1 MKSISPRLL
10 PVALLFA
17 ALPLD
22 AQRVMTT
29 FAGRDW
35 FFDYQGKRALDTPL
49 SNFVRRIVTDRAGNL
64 YLADPDNHQVF
75 KIDTAGV
82 TTVAAGNGIPG
93 FSGDGGPARDASLEV
108 PYSLA
113 IDRAGNLYI
122 FDGYNHRVRRV
133 TREGVITTFAGSGE
147 LTYSG
152 DGGPALRAGLG
163 WFEDMVFD
171 SAGNLY
177 CADVDAN
184 RVRVIRTD
192 GTIQLFAGTGDSGRA
207 GNGGPARQAQF
218 NGVQGLAIDPEGRVY
233 VSEYY
238 NSWIRRIDTNGTI
251 TVFAG
256 TGDAGD
262 AGDGGPALQAQFN
275 RPYGMLFDAQGGLLV
290 SDLDNHSVRRVAPSG
305 TVTRFAGSGQFA
317 FSGDGGTALAAAFR
331 YPTGIALVPGGD
343 VLVMDSGNA
352 RVRRITPG
360 QTIRTVAGNGLFR
373 SSPDGIP
380 ARDLFLFEPT
390 GIAIAPNGD
399 IYIADTNNNVIRR
412 VRADGRAERIAGVN
426 VRAFGP
432 DPNADAR
439 QSALALPS
447 GLAFAPNGDLIIADT
462 DNDRIRRVDAS
473 GAIRTIAGT
482 GIRLYGGDGGP
493 AIAADLNQPTSAAY
507 DSQGNLY
514 IADAGNLRVRR
525 VDPNGVIRTF
535 AGNGEEGASGDGGP
549 AAAAAIGYPL
559 AVVVD
564 RANNV
569 YIAGYG
575 TCRVRRVAPDGI
587 IRNFAGTGVCGAS
600 AGDGGPALAARLGE
614 VQGLSLDAAGALYI
628 SDDTNNQ
635 IRRVGPDGVI
645 STAAGSGLAGYGG
658 DGGPPELAEIGSA
671 FQTAVSANGTLYIT
685 DRYNHRIRAVISA
698 ATRFAVAP
706 TALTFTIASGSG
718 LAPAQTVSLTGT
730 VDGIALPGIPF
741 SASASQPWIRLSA
754 DSGVLP
760 ATSAIAVDPGSLAAG
775 NYSGTVRFSVP
786 GASPPAIDVAVSL
799 TVSAAQPP
807 RLSGSSSA
815 LAFAVTQGSAPAQ
828 RPYSLTNTGSGV
840 LAVRIAASAAT
851 GGNWL
856 SVSPDTGSAT
866 SNTPL
871 TLTVTANPAG
881 LAPGTYAGSLAV
893 TSNGGDLTV
902 PVTLTV
908 AAPQTA
914 VLVLSQTGLAYRAAA
929 NGGRPLAQPV
939 AILNTGAGALDWT
952 ARAVTLSGGSNW
964 LRLSSPTGSAPRP
977 YLDISTLE
985 ISADPA
991 GLAAGEYYGRVEIA
1005 SPSAQ
1010 NSPQTVAIVL
1020 TVVPPGSNPGPDV
1033 QPTAL
1038 VFVGP
1043 ERAGSQAILIG
1054 NPMPSPVS
1062 FGSSRTFLDNATNAF
1077 THAPASGTVPPGDPV
1092 RLVVQPGFAGLPA
1105 GITRSF
1111 LSLGFS
1117 DGSSR
1122 TVNIL
1127 TVIPPAA
1134 SGDARYAA
1142 ACRANG
1148 LRVEI
1153 TSLQRPAFQAIV
1165 GQPARVEA
1173 KIVDDCGNP
1182 LLPGDGQ
1189 PLVQAGFSN
1198 RDRRVDLVHTGNGVW
1213 SGTWTPVN
1221 GPLGPVTVDV
1231 TALLGLA
1238 ARTQLGQGSL
1248 GGQLLPAPQTAPVLA
1263 PGGVLNAAS
1272 FQGGVVSPGSY
1283 VSIFG
1288 LKLASEAG
1296 GAQSVPLPTSIAG
1309 TRVSLGGRD
1318 LPLNYVSDGQVNALV
1333 PYDLTSNTQHQLLV
1347 QRGSSLTVPETV
1359 VVAPAQ
1365 PAIYTQ
1371 NQSGSGPGVIVNGV
1385 TNALLTPQNPARAGD
1400 VLVIYANGLGA
1411 VDPPVAL
1418 GAAAP
1423 LSGPLSRT
1431 TNPVR
1436 VRIGGVAAT
1445 PQFAGLAP
1453 GFPGLYQINV
1463 AVPAGVAPGDAVEVV
1478 LEVAGQFSKPV
1489 TVPVR

>member
-1 MKSISPRLL
+1 MKPTLSRLL

-17 ALPLD
+17 ALPSD

-49 SNFVRRIVTDRAGNL
+49 SNFIRRIVTDRTGNL

-75 KIDTAGV
+75 KIDAAGV
-82 TTVAAGNGIPG
+82 TTVVAGNGIPG
-93 FSGDGGPARDASLEV
+93 FSGDGGPGRDASLEV

-113 IDRAGNLYI
+113 LDRNGNLFI
-122 FDGYNHRVRRV
+122 FDGYNHRIRRV
-133 TREGVITTFAGSGE
+133 TADGIITTVAGSGE

-163 WFEDMVFD
+163 WLEDMVFD
-171 SAGNLY
+171 AAGNLY
-177 CADVDAN
+177 VTDVDAN
-184 RVRVIRTD
+184 RVRVLRSD
-192 GTIQLFAGTGDSGRA
+192 GTIQLFAGTGEYGRA
-207 GNGGPARQAQF
+207 GNGGPARQAEF
-218 NGVQGLAIDPEGRVY
+218 DGVQGLAIDADGRVY

-251 TVFAG
+251 SVFAG
-256 TGDAGD
+256 TGEAGD

-275 RPYGMLFDAQGGLLV
+275 RPYGLLFDAQGGLLV
-290 SDLDNHSVRRVAPSG
+290 SDLDNHTVRRIAPSG
-305 TVTRFAGSGQFA
+305 TVSRFAGSGQFA
-317 FSGDGGTALAAAFR
+317 FSGDGGPAVAASFR
-331 YPTGIALVPGGD
+331 YPTGIAPLAGGD

-352 RVRRITPG
+352 RVRRIAPG
-360 QTIRTVAGNGLFR
+360 QSIRTVAGNGLFR
-373 SSPDGIP
+373 SSPDGTQ
-380 ARDLFLFEPT
+380 ARDLFLFEPQ

-399 IYIADTNNNVIRR
+399 VYIADTNNNVIRR
-412 VRADGRAERIAGVN
+412 VRADGRTDRIAGVN

-447 GLAFAPNGDLIIADT
+447 GLTFAPNGDLIIADS

-473 GAIRTIAGT
+473 GAIRTVAGT
-482 GIRLYGGDGGP
+482 GIRLFGGDGGP
-493 AIAADLNQPTSAAY
+493 ATAADLNQPTSTAY

-525 VDPNGVIRTF
+525 VDVNGVIRTF

-549 AAAAAIGYPL
+549 AASAAIGYPL
-559 AVVVD
+559 GIVVD
-564 RANNV
+564 RANNL

-575 TCRVRRVAPDGI
+575 TCRVRRVSPDGI
-587 IRNFAGTGVCGAS
+587 IRTFAGTGVCGAS
-600 AGDGGPALAARLGE
+600 AGNGGPATAARLGE
-614 VQGLSLDAAGALYI
+614 VQGLTLDAAGALYI
-628 SDDTNNQ
+628 SDETNNQ
-635 IRRVGPDGVI
+635 IRRVGPDGII

-685 DRYNHRIRAVISA
+685 DRYNHRIRAVVSA
-698 ATRFAVAP
+698 ATRFAVSPA
-706 TALTFTIASGSG
+706 ALTFAAASGG
-718 LAPAQTVSLTGT
+718 RLAPAQTVSLTGT
-730 VDGIALPGIPF
+730 VDGIALPGVPF

-754 DSGVLP
+754 DSGSMP
-760 ATSAIAVDPGSLAAG
+760 ATIAIAVDPGSLAAG
-775 NYSGTVRFSVP
+775 AYTGTVRFSVP
-786 GASPPAIDVAVSL
+786 GASLPAIDVAVSL
-799 TVSAAQPP
+799 TVTAAQPP
-807 RLSGSSSA
+807 RLSGSSPA
-815 LAFAVTQGSAPAQ
+815 LAFALTQGSAPAQ
-828 RPYSLTNTGSGV
+828 RPYSLANTGSGA
-840 LAVRIAASAAT
+840 LTARIAASTST
-851 GGNWL
+851 GGSWL
-856 SVSPDTGSAT
+856 AVSPDSGSAT
-866 SNTPL
+866 ANTPL
-871 TLTVTANPAG
+871 TLTVAANPAG
-881 LAPGTYAGSLAV
+881 LAPGTYAGSLAI

-902 PVTLTV
+902 PVTLTI
-908 AAPQTA
+908 AAPQTG
-914 VLVLSQTGLAYRAAA
+914 VLVLSQTGLAYRAVA
-929 NGGRPLAQPV
+929 NGGRPLGQPV
-939 AILNTGAGALDWT
+939 AILNTGAGALDWN
-952 ARAVTLSGGSNW
+952 ARAVTLSGGSSW
-964 LRLSSPTGSAPRP
+964 LRLSSPSGSAPRP

-991 GLAAGEYYGRVEIA
+991 GLAPGDYYGRVEIIA
-1005 SPSAQ
+1005 PSAQ

-1020 TVVPPGSNPGPDV
+1020 TVLPPGANPGPEV

-1043 ERAGSQAILIG
+1043 ERAGSQAVQIG
-1054 NPMPSPVS
+1054 NPTPGPVS
-1062 FGSSRTFLDNATNAF
+1062 FGSSRTFLDNGSNAF
-1077 THAPASGTVPPGDPV
+1077 THSPASGAVPPGEPV
-1092 RLVVQPGFAGLPA
+1092 RVVVQPNFAGLAP
-1105 GITRSF
+1105 GVTRSF

-1117 DGSSR
+1117 DGSAR
-1122 TVNIL
+1122 TVNVL
-1127 TVIPPAA
+1127 NVIPPAQ

-1153 TSLQRPAFQAIV
+1153 TSLQRPAFQAVV
-1165 GQPARVEA
+1165 GQPARIEA
-1173 KIVDDCGNP
+1173 KIVDECGNP

-1221 GPLGPVTVDV
+1221 GPVGPVTVDV

-1248 GGQLLPAPQTAPVLA
+1248 GGQLLGAGQSTPVLS

-1272 FQGGVVSPGSY
+1272 YQGGVVAPGSY

-1288 LKLASEAG
+1288 LKLATEAG
-1296 GAQSVPLPTSIAG
+1296 GAQAVPLPTAIAG
-1309 TRVSLGGRD
+1309 TRVTLGGRE
-1318 LPLNYVSDGQVNALV
+1318 LPLNYVSEGQVNALV
-1333 PYDLTSNTQHQLLV
+1333 PYDLTINTQHQLLV
-1347 QRGSSLTVPETV
+1347 QRGTSTTVPETV

-1371 NQSGSGPGVIVNGV
+1371 NQSGTGLGVIVNGV

-1411 VDPPVAL
+1411 VDPPVPL

-1431 TNPVR
+1431 TNAVR
-1436 VRIGGVAAT
+1436 VRIGGVAAV

-1463 AVPAGVAPGDAVEVV
+1463 AVPAGIAPGDAVEVV
-1478 LEVAGQFSKPV
+1478 LEVAGQSSNPV
-1489 TVPVR
+1489 TLPVR